1 MNRMLLTN
9 SVLRSGRT
17 GRFARTRSVPTALVL
32 LLVGLMPALVLAEA
46 ATPSPAVVEAAPTT
60 DHDDLVNGLSALPLL
75 EGGDDSHRRPESV
88 SYFTSVPRQQAWE
101 FYADH
106 LRALGW
112 EEDPVNSFSGDS
124 GRQSG
129 FRKDGAWLNVGIWV
143 GNVHDKRLAT
153 RVNISHAGHV
163 AASSLPRIEPADES
177 VSCFPQVCMYRSSAA
192 YEQLLHSLR
201 ERFEADGWQIR
212 QLPSATQLSEQASA
226 TLLQMQRDRS
236 HLDIMIGPRPVE
248 VGAEPRTSVQYAV
261 SLAPAVTE
269 P

>member
-9 SVLRSGRT
+9 PVLRSGQT
-17 GRFARTRSVPTALVL
+17 ARFARTRSVPTTLVL
-32 LLVGLMPALVLAEA
+32 LLVGLMPALLLAEA
-46 ATPSPAVVEAAPTT
+46 ATPSPVVVEAAPTT

-88 SYFTSVPRQQAWE
+88 AYFTSVPRQQAWE

-106 LRALGW
+106 LRDLGW

-129 FRKDGAWLNVGIWV
+129 FRKDGAWLNVGIWI

-153 RVNISHAGHV
+153 RVDISHAGHV
-163 AASSLPRIEPADES
+163 AASSLPRIAAVDDS
-177 VSCFPQVCMYRSSAA
+177 ISCFPQVCVYRSSAA
-192 YEQLLHSLR
+192 HQDLLQRLR
-201 ERFEADGWQIR
+201 ERFVTDGWQIR
-212 QLPSATQLSEQASA
+212 PVSPDSQLSEQARAS
-226 TLLQMQRDRS
+226 LLWLRRDRS
-236 HLDIMIGPRPVE
+236 DLDIMIGPPPVE
-248 VGAEPRTSVQYAV
+248 AGAEPLTLVQYAV
-261 SLAPAVTE
+261 RLAPVAVE